1 MYYKM
6 SRNAA
11 SLRVGFRP
19 PLAGWRASSGM
30 AERGGCTVTMTLPR
44 VLVVFRAPPAPS
56 PPLASNLWGQYYYY
70 SHCKDEEI

>member
-11 SLRVGFRP
+11 SVRVGFKL

-30 AERGGCTVTMTLPR
+30 AERGGCTIAVTLPR
-44 VLVVFRAPPAPS
+44 APVGFRAPPAPS
-56 PPLASNLWGQYYYY
+56 PPLASNLVRPVLLLLPL
-70 SHCKDEEI
+70 